1 MNRLDATEHLRRQM
15 HEMRSLLESA
25 LPCLGSPGGQ
35 SRTPVTTSSPQQAA
49 IPSAPSDGQHA
60 SEVPVNQVFQPEAC
74 HAIAGPSVVV
84 NAESGGRGGG
94 MLSAPLAMVSCID
107 ESILNLP
114 GKAGFPNVSLR
125 PCHSMAMCWSG
136 SNRACIAKSA
146 RKFPQWQSPSPTVCS
161 RAMTG
166 SLLFL
171 FPAYGDPLHLVLIPL
186 LLIHSTGL
194 PENIN

>member
-15 HEMRSLLESA
+15 HEMLSMLESA

-94 MLSAPLAMVSCID
+94 MLSAPSAMVSCID
-107 ESILNLP
+107 DSILNLP
-114 GKAGFPNVSLR
+114 GTTQGRVSK
-125 PCHSMAMCWSG
+125 
-136 SNRACIAKSA
+136 CIAT
-146 RKFPQWQSPSPTVCS
+146 SPSLHGHVLDRVEPRLHRQEREEVSTV
-161 RAMTG
+161 AVAIAQG
-166 SLLFL
+166 V
-171 FPAYGDPLHLVLIPL
+171 FPCNARLIF
-186 LLIHSTGL
+186 IFISC
-194 PENIN
+194 IR